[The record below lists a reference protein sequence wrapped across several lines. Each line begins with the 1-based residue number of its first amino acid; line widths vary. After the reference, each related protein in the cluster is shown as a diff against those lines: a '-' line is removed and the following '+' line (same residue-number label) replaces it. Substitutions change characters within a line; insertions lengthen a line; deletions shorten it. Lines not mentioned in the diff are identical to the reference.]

1 MVKKHGNEDK
11 DEADGWKYDGAPEDW
26 EKFHSKV
33 GRHARKRLSTLG
45 DKFWMGTLPDL
56 DELSTEDFTEHC
68 EEVWNVIEERDST
81 RASRLYGID
90 SGFWTVKWQVRW
102 RAREYQLLYDYVEAR
117 CTGTAESEMK
127 SYSTNDHDR
136 LRSKLFKQFG
146 QGMEDDV
153 HERERH
159 YDAGMPDRGKVAF
172 VPGADMRAKLRQL
185 TNEKHYFFTMCKKVN
200 RKNYVYCHDKKLVR
214 IILDHID
221 AAYAED
227 ISRLLATTSLAR
239 QIEAVKSAVNANALM
254 MIGILMG
261 LMCL

>member
-81 RASRLYGID
+81 RASRLYGSD

-102 RAREYQLLYDYVEAR
+102 RAREYQLLYDMWKHAAR
-117 CTGTAESEMK
+117 APLNLK
-127 SYSTNDHDR
+127 
-136 LRSKLFKQFG
+136 
-146 QGMEDDV
+146 
-153 HERERH
+153 
-159 YDAGMPDRGKVAF
+159 
-172 VPGADMRAKLRQL
+172 
-185 TNEKHYFFTMCKKVN
+185 
-200 RKNYVYCHDKKLVR
+200 
-214 IILDHID
+214 
-221 AAYAED
+221 
-227 ISRLLATTSLAR
+227 
-239 QIEAVKSAVNANALM
+239 
-254 MIGILMG
+254 
-261 LMCL
+261 